1 MKPLPI
7 IFRNC
12 VYQSTFSDIWI
23 YTSHSY
29 KGDKQVINKY
39 RPVCVLPNCG
49 KIFEKLIF
57 NSLFENLEEHNLLS
71 VNQSGFRDNDS
82 CVNQLQSI
90 VHDIYTAFDAYPTLE
105 FRGVFWICRSLLT
118 GYGMKEIG
126 DF

>member
-1 MKPLPI
+1 M
-7 IFRNC
+7 
-12 VYQSTFSDIWI
+12 
-23 YTSHSY
+23 
-29 KGDKQVINKY
+29 
-39 RPVCVLPNCG
+39 LPNCG

-118 GYGMKEIG
+118 GHGMKEIG